1 MKDVLELNTPIVFD
15 NSVEV
20 YDIMRFFKGDVNLSQ
35 ASKEVEITF
44 VGFVEFQT
52 RGQPT
57 MHMLHIE
64 IIFSG

>member
-1 MKDVLELNTPIVFD
+1 MLELNTPIVFY

-20 YDIMRFFKGDVNLSQ
+20 YDIMRFLKVMDLHVNLSQ
-35 ASKEVEITF
+35 ASKKVEITF
-44 VGFVEFQT
+44 VGFVQFLT

-64 IIFSG
+64 IIFQ